1 MRKKVIAALLVIA
14 LLACCVAALAA
25 CNKKEGERK
34 TEIVYLGDS
43 IAEDILGASPLGLRH
58 EYAYANVIGRRND
71 LTYYNHSVSGH
82 LTKDLRAILENED
95 LDYDRARG
103 LLLHVSEADIIH
115 ISILGNDVLQ
125 DRMDGAFET
134 EPVTMHNIILEAAE
148 NEYTSIDRVL
158 NGDTVGGVTT
168 AGSVE
173 NIKAIVDALR
183 RLNPDALIIFQSV
196 YNPIMDVDTP
206 LIKQETR
213 DALEAA
219 GFEITLDSLHRL
231 GDLLIE
237 RLNSAL
243 DAVLAMDGYADAF
256 VIADGH
262 AAFNAV
268 YAADPSRAKDLIY
281 PDGIHPSN
289 EGHAV
294 LADLTQGILEERGL
308 ADKDSALQA
317 YKTMRKDLL
326 TDYFAGTSVDTAAA
340 SAAIDGAADCAA
352 VTEAFFDAT
361 RGVTPDYSEIN
372 GDFASRDTRAVDSA
386 ISFKIDW
393 ANTSIGVLPEGI
405 DSLLPMAISSTTSGV
420 TLRANGTISVELKL
434 GSMVSG
440 FLSNY
445 GGLAGLIGGLDLTF
459 LDTYLTPIMPGFDFD
474 DILASLELAEAALGV
489 KFVADVPEAELNT
502 FLEGLAALLKSAA
515 LSPDPV
521 LFIEHKGL
529 YGEEGDIGDADDR
542 LPLGKAIVHGSGKK
556 LLVISYSHA
565 ASLSRKALKPYDED
579 ITFIDLATI
588 YPLDRETLVKEYRR
602 VPHALIVQDT
612 PEEGSV
618 GESVLRI
625 LAEFSSSLSFRMVSA
640 LDAPIPV
647 SRQLEERVLISEE
660 RIEEAALSFG
670 L

>member
-1 MRKKVIAALLVIA
+1 MKRKVIAVLLVTVMLVCCIA
-14 LLACCVAALAA
+14 ILAA
-25 CNKKEGERK
+25 CNKNEGERK

-43 IAEDILGASPLGLRH
+43 IAEGILGASPLGLRH

-71 LTYYNHSVSGH
+71 YTYYNHSVSGH
-82 LTKDLRAILENED
+82 LTKDLRAILENTD

-103 LLLHVSEADIIH
+103 LLLHVGEADVIH

-148 NEYTSIDRVL
+148 GEYTSIDRVL
-158 NGDTVGGVTT
+158 NGYTADGVTT

-173 NIKAIVDALR
+173 NIKAIVDALK

-213 DALEAA
+213 DALTEA

-243 DAVLAMDGYADAF
+243 TTVLATEGYENSF

-268 YAADPSRAKDLIY
+268 YKADPSRAEGLIY

-308 ADKDSALQA
+308 ADKGSALQE
-317 YKTMRKDLL
+317 YKTMRKNVLVN
-326 TDYFAGTSVDTAAA
+326 YFAESGADVAAA

-352 VTEAFFDAT
+352 VTKAFFDAT

-372 GDFASRDTRAVDSA
+372 GDFASRDVRTVDSHN
-386 ISFKIDW
+386 SYKIDW
-393 ANTSIGVLPEGI
+393 YKTSMGVWPEGI
-405 DSLLPMAISSTTSGV
+405 DALLPMAIASTTSGV
-420 TLRANGTISVELKL
+420 TLRADGTISIELRL
-434 GSMVSG
+434 SSMVSG
-440 FLSNY
+440 FLGNY

-489 KFVADVPEAELNT
+489 KFVADVPEAELNA
-502 FLEGLAALLKSAA
+502 FLEGLAALLKSAIYPETGSA
-515 LSPDPV
+515 DVTELAIPDGLGLV
-521 LFIEHKGL
+521 IESTYTLKEVAYPDGTTYTAICL
-529 YGEEGDIGDADDR
+529 TPSDPDTQPYLVFSLYENEYGEQTLNAMVDF
-542 LPLGKAIVHGSGKK
+542 VK
-556 LLVISYSHA
+556 L
-565 ASLSRKALKPYDED
+565 SL
-579 ITFIDLATI
+579 
-588 YPLDRETLVKEYRR
+588 TL
-602 VPHALIVQDT
+602 I
-612 PEEGSV
+612 
-618 GESVLRI
+618 
-625 LAEFSSSLSFRMVSA
+625 
-640 LDAPIPV
+640 
-647 SRQLEERVLISEE
+647 ERV
-660 RIEEAALSFG
+660 
-670 L
+670 

>member
-1 MRKKVIAALLVIA
+1 MKKKVIAALLVIA

-25 CNKKEGERK
+25 CNKNEGERK

-82 LTKDLRAILENED
+82 LTKDLRTILENED

-148 NEYTSIDRVL
+148 DEYTSIDRVL

-206 LIKQETR
+206 LIKQGTR

-372 GDFASRDTRAVDSA
+372 GDFASRDTRAVDSD

-405 DSLLPMAISSTTSGV
+405 DSLLPVAISSTTSGV

-489 KFVADVPEAELNT
+489 KFVADVPEAELNA
-502 FLEGLAALLKSAA
+502 FLEGLAALLKSAVYPETGSA
-515 LSPDPV
+515 SVTDLAIPA
-521 LFIEHKGL
+521 GL
-529 YGEEGDIGDADDR
+529 G
-542 LPLGKAIVHGSGKK
+542 
-556 LLVISYSHA
+556 LVIESTYTLKEVTYPDGTTYTAVCLTPSDPDTQSYLTF
-565 ASLSRKALKPYDED
+565 SLYEDE
-579 ITFIDLATI
+579 
-588 YPLDRETLVKEYRR
+588 YGRQTLNAMVDFVK
-602 VPHALIVQDT
+602 LNLT
-612 PEEGSV
+612 
-618 GESVLRI
+618 LT
-625 LAEFSSSLSFRMVSA
+625 
-640 LDAPIPV
+640 
-647 SRQLEERVLISEE
+647 ERVEG
-660 RIEEAALSFG
+660 A
-670 L
+670 

>member
-1 MRKKVIAALLVIA
+1 MKKKVIAALLVIA

-25 CNKKEGERK
+25 CNKNEGERK

-43 IAEDILGASPLGLRH
+43 IAEGILGASPLGLRH

-71 LTYYNHSVSGH
+71 YTYYNHSVSGH

-148 NEYTSIDRVL
+148 DEYTSIDRVL

-206 LIKQETR
+206 LIKQGTR

-326 TDYFAGTSVDTAAA
+326 TDYFAGTSVDTSAA

-372 GDFASRDTRAVDSA
+372 GDFASRDTRAVDSD

-405 DSLLPMAISSTTSGV
+405 DSLLPMAISSATSGV

-459 LDTYLTPIMPGFDFD
+459 LDTYITPIMPGFDFD

-489 KFVADVPEAELNT
+489 KFVADVPEAELNA
-502 FLEGLAALLKSAA
+502 FLEGLAALLKSAVYPETGSA
-515 LSPDPV
+515 SVTDLAIPA
-521 LFIEHKGL
+521 GL
-529 YGEEGDIGDADDR
+529 G
-542 LPLGKAIVHGSGKK
+542 
-556 LLVISYSHA
+556 LVIESTYTLKEVTYPDGTTYTAVCLTPSDPDTQSYLTF
-565 ASLSRKALKPYDED
+565 SLYEDE
-579 ITFIDLATI
+579 
-588 YPLDRETLVKEYRR
+588 YGRQTLNAMVDFVK
-602 VPHALIVQDT
+602 LNLT
-612 PEEGSV
+612 
-618 GESVLRI
+618 LT
-625 LAEFSSSLSFRMVSA
+625 
-640 LDAPIPV
+640 
-647 SRQLEERVLISEE
+647 ER
-660 RIEEAALSFG
+660 A
-670 L
+670 

>member
-1 MRKKVIAALLVIA
+1 MKKKVIAALLVIA

-25 CNKKEGERK
+25 CNKNEGERK

-43 IAEDILGASPLGLRH
+43 IAEGILGASPLGLRH

-148 NEYTSIDRVL
+148 EEYTSIDRVL

-294 LADLTQGILEERGL
+294 LADLTQGLLEERGL

-326 TDYFAGTSVDTAAA
+326 TDYFAGTSVDTSAA

-372 GDFASRDTRAVDSA
+372 GDFASRDTRAVDSD

-502 FLEGLAALLKSAA
+502 FLEGLAALLKSAVYPETGSA
-515 LSPDPV
+515 SVTDLAIPA
-521 LFIEHKGL
+521 GL
-529 YGEEGDIGDADDR
+529 G
-542 LPLGKAIVHGSGKK
+542 
-556 LLVISYSHA
+556 LVIESTYTLKEVTYPDGTTYTAVCLTPSDPDTQSYLTF
-565 ASLSRKALKPYDED
+565 SLYEDEYGRQTLNAMVD
-579 ITFIDLATI
+579 FIKLDL
-588 YPLDRETLVKEYRR
+588 TL
-602 VPHALIVQDT
+602 T
-612 PEEGSV
+612 
-618 GESVLRI
+618 
-625 LAEFSSSLSFRMVSA
+625 
-640 LDAPIPV
+640 
-647 SRQLEERVLISEE
+647 ER
-660 RIEEAALSFG
+660 A
-670 L
+670 

>member
-1 MRKKVIAALLVIA
+1 MKKKVIAALLVIA

-25 CNKKEGERK
+25 CNKNEGERK

-43 IAEDILGASPLGLRH
+43 IAEGILGASPLGLRH

-71 LTYYNHSVSGH
+71 FTYYNHSVSGH

-148 NEYTSIDRVL
+148 DEYTSIDRVL

-206 LIKQETR
+206 LIKQGTR

-243 DAVLAMDGYADAF
+243 DAVLAMDGYEDAF

-308 ADKDSALQA
+308 ADKDSAPQA

-372 GDFASRDTRAVDSA
+372 GDFASRDTRAVDSD

-502 FLEGLAALLKSAA
+502 FLEGLAALLKSAVYPETGSA
-515 LSPDPV
+515 SVTDLAIPA
-521 LFIEHKGL
+521 GL
-529 YGEEGDIGDADDR
+529 G
-542 LPLGKAIVHGSGKK
+542 
-556 LLVISYSHA
+556 LVIESTYTLKEVTYPDGTTYTAVCLTPSDPDTQSYLTF
-565 ASLSRKALKPYDED
+565 SLYEDE
-579 ITFIDLATI
+579 
-588 YPLDRETLVKEYRR
+588 YGRQTLNAMVDFVK
-602 VPHALIVQDT
+602 LNLT
-612 PEEGSV
+612 
-618 GESVLRI
+618 LT
-625 LAEFSSSLSFRMVSA
+625 
-640 LDAPIPV
+640 
-647 SRQLEERVLISEE
+647 ER
-660 RIEEAALSFG
+660 A
-670 L
+670 

>member
-1 MRKKVIAALLVIA
+1 MKKKVIAALLVIA

-25 CNKKEGERK
+25 CNKNEGERK

-43 IAEDILGASPLGLRH
+43 IAEGILGASPLGLRH

-82 LTKDLRAILENED
+82 LTKDLRAILENTD
-95 LDYDRARG
+95 IDYDRARG

-148 NEYTSIDRVL
+148 DEYTSIDRVL

-206 LIKQETR
+206 LIKQGTR

-243 DAVLAMDGYADAF
+243 DTVLAMDGYADAF

-372 GDFASRDTRAVDSA
+372 GDFASRDTRAVDSD

-405 DSLLPMAISSTTSGV
+405 DSLLPMAISSATSGV

-489 KFVADVPEAELNT
+489 KFVADVPEAELNA
-502 FLEGLAALLKSAA
+502 FLEGLAALLKSAVYPETGSA
-515 LSPDPV
+515 DVTDLAIPT
-521 LFIEHKGL
+521 GL
-529 YGEEGDIGDADDR
+529 G
-542 LPLGKAIVHGSGKK
+542 
-556 LLVISYSHA
+556 LVIESTYTLKEVTYPDGTTYTAVCLTPSDPDTQSYLTF
-565 ASLSRKALKPYDED
+565 SLYEDE
-579 ITFIDLATI
+579 
-588 YPLDRETLVKEYRR
+588 YGRQTLNAMVDFVK
-602 VPHALIVQDT
+602 LNLT
-612 PEEGSV
+612 
-618 GESVLRI
+618 LT
-625 LAEFSSSLSFRMVSA
+625 
-640 LDAPIPV
+640 
-647 SRQLEERVLISEE
+647 ER
-660 RIEEAALSFG
+660 A
-670 L
+670 

>member
-1 MRKKVIAALLVIA
+1 MKKKVIAALLVIA

-25 CNKKEGERK
+25 CNKNEGERK

-43 IAEDILGASPLGLRH
+43 IAEGILGASPLGLRH

-134 EPVTMHNIILEAAE
+134 EPVTMHNIILEAAKD
-148 NEYTSIDRVL
+148 EYTSIDRVL

-206 LIKQETR
+206 LIKQGTR

-372 GDFASRDTRAVDSA
+372 GDFASRDTRAVDSD

-489 KFVADVPEAELNT
+489 KFVADVPEAELNA
-502 FLEGLAALLKSAA
+502 FLEGLAALLKSAVYPETGSA
-515 LSPDPV
+515 SVTDLAIPA
-521 LFIEHKGL
+521 GL
-529 YGEEGDIGDADDR
+529 G
-542 LPLGKAIVHGSGKK
+542 
-556 LLVISYSHA
+556 LVIESTYTLKEVTYPDGTTYTAVCLTPSDPDTQSYLTF
-565 ASLSRKALKPYDED
+565 SLYEDE
-579 ITFIDLATI
+579 
-588 YPLDRETLVKEYRR
+588 YGRQTLNAMVDFVK
-602 VPHALIVQDT
+602 LNLT
-612 PEEGSV
+612 
-618 GESVLRI
+618 LT
-625 LAEFSSSLSFRMVSA
+625 
-640 LDAPIPV
+640 
-647 SRQLEERVLISEE
+647 ER
-660 RIEEAALSFG
+660 A
-670 L
+670 

>member
-1 MRKKVIAALLVIA
+1 MKKKVIAALLVIA

-25 CNKKEGERK
+25 CNKNEGERK

-43 IAEDILGASPLGLRH
+43 IAEGILGASPLGLRH

-148 NEYTSIDRVL
+148 DEYTSIDRVL

-206 LIKQETR
+206 LIKQGTR

-361 RGVTPDYSEIN
+361 RGATPDYSEIN
-372 GDFASRDTRAVDSA
+372 GDFASRDTRAVDSD

-489 KFVADVPEAELNT
+489 KFVADVPEAELNA
-502 FLEGLAALLKSAA
+502 FLEGLAALLKSAVYPETGSA
-515 LSPDPV
+515 SVTDLAIPA
-521 LFIEHKGL
+521 GL
-529 YGEEGDIGDADDR
+529 G
-542 LPLGKAIVHGSGKK
+542 
-556 LLVISYSHA
+556 LVIESTYTLKEVTYPDGTTYTAVCLTPSDPDTQSYLTF
-565 ASLSRKALKPYDED
+565 SLYEDE
-579 ITFIDLATI
+579 
-588 YPLDRETLVKEYRR
+588 YGRQTLNAMVDFVK
-602 VPHALIVQDT
+602 LNLT
-612 PEEGSV
+612 
-618 GESVLRI
+618 LT
-625 LAEFSSSLSFRMVSA
+625 
-640 LDAPIPV
+640 
-647 SRQLEERVLISEE
+647 ER
-660 RIEEAALSFG
+660 A
-670 L
+670 

>member
-1 MRKKVIAALLVIA
+1 MKKKVIAALLVIA

-25 CNKKEGERK
+25 CNKNEGERK

-43 IAEDILGASPLGLRH
+43 IAEGILGASPLGLRH

-134 EPVTMHNIILEAAE
+134 EPVTMHNIILEAAKD
-148 NEYTSIDRVL
+148 EYTSIDRVL

-206 LIKQETR
+206 LIKQGTR

-372 GDFASRDTRAVDSA
+372 GDFASRDTRAVDSD

-502 FLEGLAALLKSAA
+502 FLEGLAALLKSAVYPETGSA
-515 LSPDPV
+515 SVTDLAIPA
-521 LFIEHKGL
+521 GL
-529 YGEEGDIGDADDR
+529 G
-542 LPLGKAIVHGSGKK
+542 
-556 LLVISYSHA
+556 LVIESTYTLKEVTYPDGTTYTAVCLTPSDPDTQSYLTF
-565 ASLSRKALKPYDED
+565 SLYEDE
-579 ITFIDLATI
+579 
-588 YPLDRETLVKEYRR
+588 YGRQTLNAMVDFVK
-602 VPHALIVQDT
+602 LNLT
-612 PEEGSV
+612 
-618 GESVLRI
+618 LT
-625 LAEFSSSLSFRMVSA
+625 
-640 LDAPIPV
+640 
-647 SRQLEERVLISEE
+647 ERVEG
-660 RIEEAALSFG
+660 A
-670 L
+670 

>member
-1 MRKKVIAALLVIA
+1 MKKKVIAALLVIA

-25 CNKKEGERK
+25 CNKNEGERK

-43 IAEDILGASPLGLRH
+43 IAEGILGASPLGLRH

-71 LTYYNHSVSGH
+71 YEYYNHSVSGH
-82 LTKDLRAILENED
+82 LTKDLRAILENTD
-95 LDYDRARG
+95 IDYDKARG

-148 NEYTSIDRVL
+148 EEYTSIDRVL

-372 GDFASRDTRAVDSA
+372 GDFASRDTRAVDSD

-502 FLEGLAALLKSAA
+502 FLEGLAALLKSAVYPETGSA
-515 LSPDPV
+515 SVTDLAIPA
-521 LFIEHKGL
+521 GL
-529 YGEEGDIGDADDR
+529 G
-542 LPLGKAIVHGSGKK
+542 
-556 LLVISYSHA
+556 LVIESTYTLKEVTYPDGTTYTAVCLTPSDPDTQSYLTF
-565 ASLSRKALKPYDED
+565 SLYEDE
-579 ITFIDLATI
+579 
-588 YPLDRETLVKEYRR
+588 YGRQTLNAMVDFVK
-602 VPHALIVQDT
+602 LNLT
-612 PEEGSV
+612 
-618 GESVLRI
+618 LT
-625 LAEFSSSLSFRMVSA
+625 
-640 LDAPIPV
+640 
-647 SRQLEERVLISEE
+647 ER
-660 RIEEAALSFG
+660 A
-670 L
+670 

>member
-1 MRKKVIAALLVIA
+1 MKRKVIAALLIIA

-148 NEYTSIDRVL
+148 EEYTSIDRVL

-326 TDYFAGTSVDTAAA
+326 TDYFAGTSVDTSAA

-372 GDFASRDTRAVDSA
+372 GDFASRDTRAVDSD

-502 FLEGLAALLKSAA
+502 FLEGLAALLKSAVYPETGSA
-515 LSPDPV
+515 SVTDLAIPA
-521 LFIEHKGL
+521 GL
-529 YGEEGDIGDADDR
+529 G
-542 LPLGKAIVHGSGKK
+542 
-556 LLVISYSHA
+556 LVIESTYTLKEVTYPDGTTYTAVCLTPSDPDTQSYLTF
-565 ASLSRKALKPYDED
+565 SLYEDE
-579 ITFIDLATI
+579 
-588 YPLDRETLVKEYRR
+588 YGRQTLNAMVDFVK
-602 VPHALIVQDT
+602 LNLT
-612 PEEGSV
+612 
-618 GESVLRI
+618 LT
-625 LAEFSSSLSFRMVSA
+625 
-640 LDAPIPV
+640 
-647 SRQLEERVLISEE
+647 ERVEG
-660 RIEEAALSFG
+660 A
-670 L
+670 

>member
-1 MRKKVIAALLVIA
+1 MKKKVIAALLVIA

-25 CNKKEGERK
+25 CNKNEGERK

-43 IAEDILGASPLGLRH
+43 IAEGILGASPLGLRH

-148 NEYTSIDRVL
+148 DEYTSIDRVL

-372 GDFASRDTRAVDSA
+372 GDFASRDTRAVDSD

-489 KFVADVPEAELNT
+489 KFVADVPEAELNA
-502 FLEGLAALLKSAA
+502 FLEGLAALLKSAVYPETGSA
-515 LSPDPV
+515 SVTDLAIPA
-521 LFIEHKGL
+521 GL
-529 YGEEGDIGDADDR
+529 G
-542 LPLGKAIVHGSGKK
+542 
-556 LLVISYSHA
+556 LVIESTYTLKEVTYPDGTTYTAVCLTPSDPDTQSYLTF
-565 ASLSRKALKPYDED
+565 SLYEDENG
-579 ITFIDLATI
+579 
-588 YPLDRETLVKEYRR
+588 RQTLNAMVDFVK
-602 VPHALIVQDT
+602 LNLT
-612 PEEGSV
+612 
-618 GESVLRI
+618 LT
-625 LAEFSSSLSFRMVSA
+625 
-640 LDAPIPV
+640 
-647 SRQLEERVLISEE
+647 ER
-660 RIEEAALSFG
+660 A
-670 L
+670 

>member
-1 MRKKVIAALLVIA
+1 MKKKVIAALLVIA

-25 CNKKEGERK
+25 CNKNEGERK

-43 IAEDILGASPLGLRH
+43 IAEGILGASPLGLRH

-134 EPVTMHNIILEAAE
+134 EPVTMHNIILEAAKD
-148 NEYTSIDRVL
+148 EYTSIDRVL

-206 LIKQETR
+206 LIKQRTR

-294 LADLTQGILEERGL
+294 LADLTQDILEERGL

-352 VTEAFFDAT
+352 VTEVFFDAT

-372 GDFASRDTRAVDSA
+372 GDFASRDTRAVDSD

-489 KFVADVPEAELNT
+489 KFVADVPEAELNA
-502 FLEGLAALLKSAA
+502 FLEGLAALLKSAVYPETGSA
-515 LSPDPV
+515 SVTDLAIPA
-521 LFIEHKGL
+521 GL
-529 YGEEGDIGDADDR
+529 G
-542 LPLGKAIVHGSGKK
+542 
-556 LLVISYSHA
+556 LVIESTYTLKEVTYPDGTTYTAVCLTPSDPDTQSYLTF
-565 ASLSRKALKPYDED
+565 SLYEDE
-579 ITFIDLATI
+579 
-588 YPLDRETLVKEYRR
+588 YGRQTLNAMVDFVK
-602 VPHALIVQDT
+602 LNLT
-612 PEEGSV
+612 
-618 GESVLRI
+618 LT
-625 LAEFSSSLSFRMVSA
+625 
-640 LDAPIPV
+640 
-647 SRQLEERVLISEE
+647 ERVEG
-660 RIEEAALSFG
+660 A
-670 L
+670 

>member
-1 MRKKVIAALLVIA
+1 MKKKVIAALLVIA

-25 CNKKEGERK
+25 CNKNEGERK

-43 IAEDILGASPLGLRH
+43 IAEGILGASPLGLRH

-148 NEYTSIDRVL
+148 DEYTSIDRVL

-206 LIKQETR
+206 LIKQVTR

-372 GDFASRDTRAVDSA
+372 GDFASRDTRAVDSD

-405 DSLLPMAISSTTSGV
+405 GSLLPMAISSTTSGV

-489 KFVADVPEAELNT
+489 KFVADVPEAELNA
-502 FLEGLAALLKSAA
+502 FLEGLAALLKSAVYPETGSA
-515 LSPDPV
+515 SVTDLAIPA
-521 LFIEHKGL
+521 GL
-529 YGEEGDIGDADDR
+529 G
-542 LPLGKAIVHGSGKK
+542 
-556 LLVISYSHA
+556 LVIESTYTLKEVTYPDGTTYTAVCLTPSDPDTQSYLTF
-565 ASLSRKALKPYDED
+565 SLYEDE
-579 ITFIDLATI
+579 
-588 YPLDRETLVKEYRR
+588 YGRQTLNAMVDFVK
-602 VPHALIVQDT
+602 LNLT
-612 PEEGSV
+612 
-618 GESVLRI
+618 LT
-625 LAEFSSSLSFRMVSA
+625 
-640 LDAPIPV
+640 
-647 SRQLEERVLISEE
+647 ER
-660 RIEEAALSFG
+660 A
-670 L
+670 

>member
-1 MRKKVIAALLVIA
+1 MKKKVIAALLVIA
-14 LLACCVAALAA
+14 LLVCCVAALAA
-25 CNKKEGERK
+25 CNKNEGERK

-43 IAEDILGASPLGLRH
+43 IAEGILGASPLGLRH

-148 NEYTSIDRVL
+148 DEYTSIDRVL

-206 LIKQETR
+206 LIKQGTR

-231 GDLLIE
+231 GDLLID

-372 GDFASRDTRAVDSA
+372 GDFASRDTRAVDSD

-489 KFVADVPEAELNT
+489 KFVADVPEAELNA
-502 FLEGLAALLKSAA
+502 FLKGLAALLKSAVYPETGSA
-515 LSPDPV
+515 SVTDLAIPA
-521 LFIEHKGL
+521 GL
-529 YGEEGDIGDADDR
+529 G
-542 LPLGKAIVHGSGKK
+542 
-556 LLVISYSHA
+556 LVIESTYTLKEVTYPDGTTYTAVCLTPSDPDTQSYLTF
-565 ASLSRKALKPYDED
+565 SLYEDE
-579 ITFIDLATI
+579 
-588 YPLDRETLVKEYRR
+588 YGRQTLNAMVDFVK
-602 VPHALIVQDT
+602 LNLT
-612 PEEGSV
+612 
-618 GESVLRI
+618 LT
-625 LAEFSSSLSFRMVSA
+625 
-640 LDAPIPV
+640 
-647 SRQLEERVLISEE
+647 ER
-660 RIEEAALSFG
+660 A
-670 L
+670 

>member
-1 MRKKVIAALLVIA
+1 MKKKVIAALLVIA

-25 CNKKEGERK
+25 CNKNEGERK

-43 IAEDILGASPLGLRH
+43 IAEGILGASPLGLRH

-134 EPVTMHNIILEAAE
+134 EPVTMHNIILETAE
-148 NEYTSIDRVL
+148 DEYTSIDRVL
-158 NGDTVGGVTT
+158 NGDTVGGVTA

-206 LIKQETR
+206 LIKQGTR

-361 RGVTPDYSEIN
+361 RGVIPDYSEIN
-372 GDFASRDTRAVDSA
+372 GDFASRDTRAVDSD

-405 DSLLPMAISSTTSGV
+405 DSLLPMAISSATSGV

-489 KFVADVPEAELNT
+489 KFVADVPEAELNA
-502 FLEGLAALLKSAA
+502 FLEGLAALLKSAVYPETGSA
-515 LSPDPV
+515 SVTDLAIPA
-521 LFIEHKGL
+521 GL
-529 YGEEGDIGDADDR
+529 G
-542 LPLGKAIVHGSGKK
+542 
-556 LLVISYSHA
+556 LVIESTYTLKEVTYPDGTTYTAVCLTPSDPDTQSYLTF
-565 ASLSRKALKPYDED
+565 SLYEDE
-579 ITFIDLATI
+579 
-588 YPLDRETLVKEYRR
+588 YGRQTLNAMVDFVK
-602 VPHALIVQDT
+602 LNLT
-612 PEEGSV
+612 
-618 GESVLRI
+618 LT
-625 LAEFSSSLSFRMVSA
+625 
-640 LDAPIPV
+640 
-647 SRQLEERVLISEE
+647 ERVEG
-660 RIEEAALSFG
+660 A
-670 L
+670 

>member
-1 MRKKVIAALLVIA
+1 MKKKVIAALLVIA

-25 CNKKEGERK
+25 CNKNEGERK

-43 IAEDILGASPLGLRH
+43 IAEGILGASPLGLRH

-148 NEYTSIDRVL
+148 DEYTSIDRVL

-196 YNPIMDVDTP
+196 YNPIMGVDTP

-326 TDYFAGTSVDTAAA
+326 TDYFAGTSVDTEAA

-361 RGVTPDYSEIN
+361 RGVAPDYSEIN
-372 GDFASRDTRAVDSA
+372 GDFASRDTRAVDSD

-420 TLRANGTISVELKL
+420 TLRADGTISIELRL

-489 KFVADVPEAELNT
+489 KFVADVPDAELNS
-502 FLEGLAALLKSAA
+502 FLESLAALLKSAVYPETGSA
-515 LSPDPV
+515 DVTDLAIPA
-521 LFIEHKGL
+521 GL
-529 YGEEGDIGDADDR
+529 G
-542 LPLGKAIVHGSGKK
+542 
-556 LLVISYSHA
+556 LVIESTYTLKEVTYPDGTTYTAVCLTPSDPDTQSYLTF
-565 ASLSRKALKPYDED
+565 SLYEDE
-579 ITFIDLATI
+579 
-588 YPLDRETLVKEYRR
+588 YGRQTLNAMVDFVK
-602 VPHALIVQDT
+602 LNLT
-612 PEEGSV
+612 
-618 GESVLRI
+618 LT
-625 LAEFSSSLSFRMVSA
+625 
-640 LDAPIPV
+640 
-647 SRQLEERVLISEE
+647 ERVEG
-660 RIEEAALSFG
+660 A
-670 L
+670 

>member
-1 MRKKVIAALLVIA
+1 MKKKVIAALLVIA

-25 CNKKEGERK
+25 CNKNEGERK

-43 IAEDILGASPLGLRH
+43 IAEGILGASPLGLRH

-148 NEYTSIDRVL
+148 DEYTSIDRVL

-206 LIKQETR
+206 LIKQWTR

-243 DAVLAMDGYADAF
+243 DAVLAMDGYVDAF

-372 GDFASRDTRAVDSA
+372 GDFASRDTRAVDSD

-489 KFVADVPEAELNT
+489 KFVADVPEAELNA
-502 FLEGLAALLKSAA
+502 FLEGLAALLKSAVYPETGSA
-515 LSPDPV
+515 SVTDLAIPA
-521 LFIEHKGL
+521 GL
-529 YGEEGDIGDADDR
+529 G
-542 LPLGKAIVHGSGKK
+542 
-556 LLVISYSHA
+556 LVIESTYTLKEVTYPDGTTYTAVCLTPSDPDTQSYLTF
-565 ASLSRKALKPYDED
+565 SLYEDE
-579 ITFIDLATI
+579 
-588 YPLDRETLVKEYRR
+588 YGRQTLNAMVDFVK
-602 VPHALIVQDT
+602 LNLT
-612 PEEGSV
+612 
-618 GESVLRI
+618 LT
-625 LAEFSSSLSFRMVSA
+625 
-640 LDAPIPV
+640 
-647 SRQLEERVLISEE
+647 ERVEG
-660 RIEEAALSFG
+660 A
-670 L
+670 

>member
-1 MRKKVIAALLVIA
+1 MKKKVIAALLVIA

-25 CNKKEGERK
+25 CNKNEGERK

-43 IAEDILGASPLGLRH
+43 IAEGILGASPLGLRH

-82 LTKDLRAILENED
+82 LTKDLRAILENTD
-95 LDYDRARG
+95 IDYDRARG

-148 NEYTSIDRVL
+148 DEYTSIDRVL

-206 LIKQETR
+206 LIKQGTR

-372 GDFASRDTRAVDSA
+372 GDFASRDTRAVDSD

-489 KFVADVPEAELNT
+489 KFVADVPEAELNA
-502 FLEGLAALLKSAA
+502 FLEGLAALLKSAVYPETGSA
-515 LSPDPV
+515 SVTDLAIPA
-521 LFIEHKGL
+521 GL
-529 YGEEGDIGDADDR
+529 G
-542 LPLGKAIVHGSGKK
+542 
-556 LLVISYSHA
+556 LVIESTYTLKEVTYPDGTTYTAVCLTPSDPDTQSYLTF
-565 ASLSRKALKPYDED
+565 SLYEDE
-579 ITFIDLATI
+579 
-588 YPLDRETLVKEYRR
+588 YGRQTLNAMVDFVK
-602 VPHALIVQDT
+602 LNLT
-612 PEEGSV
+612 
-618 GESVLRI
+618 LT
-625 LAEFSSSLSFRMVSA
+625 
-640 LDAPIPV
+640 
-647 SRQLEERVLISEE
+647 ER
-660 RIEEAALSFG
+660 A
-670 L
+670 

>member
-1 MRKKVIAALLVIA
+1 MKKKVIAALLVIA

-25 CNKKEGERK
+25 CNKNEGERK

-43 IAEDILGASPLGLRH
+43 IAEGILGASPLGLRH

-134 EPVTMHNIILEAAE
+134 EPVTMHNIILEAAKD
-148 NEYTSIDRVL
+148 EYTSIDRVL

-206 LIKQETR
+206 LIKQRTR

-294 LADLTQGILEERGL
+294 LADLTQDILEERGL

-326 TDYFAGTSVDTAAA
+326 TDYFAGTSVDTSAA

-372 GDFASRDTRAVDSA
+372 GDFASRDTRAVDSD

-502 FLEGLAALLKSAA
+502 FLEGLAALLKSAVYPETGSA
-515 LSPDPV
+515 SVTDLAIPA
-521 LFIEHKGL
+521 GL
-529 YGEEGDIGDADDR
+529 G
-542 LPLGKAIVHGSGKK
+542 
-556 LLVISYSHA
+556 LVIESTYTLKEVTYPDGTTYTAVCLTPSDPDTQSYLTF
-565 ASLSRKALKPYDED
+565 SLYEDE
-579 ITFIDLATI
+579 
-588 YPLDRETLVKEYRR
+588 YGRQTLNAMVDFVK
-602 VPHALIVQDT
+602 LNLT
-612 PEEGSV
+612 
-618 GESVLRI
+618 LT
-625 LAEFSSSLSFRMVSA
+625 
-640 LDAPIPV
+640 
-647 SRQLEERVLISEE
+647 ERVEG
-660 RIEEAALSFG
+660 A
-670 L
+670 

>member
-1 MRKKVIAALLVIA
+1 MKKKVIAALLVIA

-25 CNKKEGERK
+25 CNKNEGERK

-43 IAEDILGASPLGLRH
+43 IAEGILGASPLGLRH

-134 EPVTMHNIILEAAE
+134 EPITMHNIILEAAKD
-148 NEYTSIDRVL
+148 EYTSIDRVL

-206 LIKQETR
+206 LIKQGTR

-372 GDFASRDTRAVDSA
+372 GDFASRDTRAVDSD

-502 FLEGLAALLKSAA
+502 FLEGLAALLKSAVYPETGSA
-515 LSPDPV
+515 SVTDLAIPA
-521 LFIEHKGL
+521 GL
-529 YGEEGDIGDADDR
+529 G
-542 LPLGKAIVHGSGKK
+542 
-556 LLVISYSHA
+556 LVIESTYTLKEVTYPDGTTYTAVCLTPSDPDTQSYLTF
-565 ASLSRKALKPYDED
+565 SLYEDE
-579 ITFIDLATI
+579 
-588 YPLDRETLVKEYRR
+588 YGRQTLNAMVDFVK
-602 VPHALIVQDT
+602 LNLT
-612 PEEGSV
+612 
-618 GESVLRI
+618 LT
-625 LAEFSSSLSFRMVSA
+625 
-640 LDAPIPV
+640 
-647 SRQLEERVLISEE
+647 ER
-660 RIEEAALSFG
+660 A
-670 L
+670 

>member
-1 MRKKVIAALLVIA
+1 MKKKVIAALLVIA

-25 CNKKEGERK
+25 CNKNEGERK

-43 IAEDILGASPLGLRH
+43 IAEGILGASPLGLRH

-148 NEYTSIDRVL
+148 DEYTSIDRVL

-206 LIKQETR
+206 LIKQGTR

-326 TDYFAGTSVDTAAA
+326 TDYFAGTSVDTSAA

-372 GDFASRDTRAVDSA
+372 GDFASRDTRAVDSD

-502 FLEGLAALLKSAA
+502 FLEGLAALLKSAVYPETGSA
-515 LSPDPV
+515 SVTDLAIPA
-521 LFIEHKGL
+521 GL
-529 YGEEGDIGDADDR
+529 G
-542 LPLGKAIVHGSGKK
+542 
-556 LLVISYSHA
+556 LVIESTYTLKEVTYPDGTTYTAVCLTPSDPDTQSYLTF
-565 ASLSRKALKPYDED
+565 SLYEDE
-579 ITFIDLATI
+579 
-588 YPLDRETLVKEYRR
+588 YGRQTLNAMVDFVK
-602 VPHALIVQDT
+602 LNLT
-612 PEEGSV
+612 
-618 GESVLRI
+618 LT
-625 LAEFSSSLSFRMVSA
+625 
-640 LDAPIPV
+640 
-647 SRQLEERVLISEE
+647 ER
-660 RIEEAALSFG
+660 A
-670 L
+670 

>member
-1 MRKKVIAALLVIA
+1 MKKKVIAALLVIA

-25 CNKKEGERK
+25 CNKNEGERK

-43 IAEDILGASPLGLRH
+43 IAEGILGASPLGLRH

-148 NEYTSIDRVL
+148 DEYTSIDRVL

-206 LIKQETR
+206 LIKQATR

-219 GFEITLDSLHRL
+219 GFGITLDSLHRL

-294 LADLTQGILEERGL
+294 LADLTQGILEERGH
-308 ADKDSALQA
+308 ADKNSALQA

-352 VTEAFFDAT
+352 VTEVFFDAT

-372 GDFASRDTRAVDSA
+372 GDFASRDTRAVDSD

-405 DSLLPMAISSTTSGV
+405 DSLLPMAISSATSGV

-489 KFVADVPEAELNT
+489 KFVADVPEAELNA
-502 FLEGLAALLKSAA
+502 FLEGLAALLKSAVYPETGSA
-515 LSPDPV
+515 SVTDLAIPA
-521 LFIEHKGL
+521 GL
-529 YGEEGDIGDADDR
+529 G
-542 LPLGKAIVHGSGKK
+542 
-556 LLVISYSHA
+556 LVIESTYTLKEVTYPDGTTYTAVCLTPSDPDTQSYLTF
-565 ASLSRKALKPYDED
+565 SLYEDE
-579 ITFIDLATI
+579 
-588 YPLDRETLVKEYRR
+588 YGRQTLNAMVDFVK
-602 VPHALIVQDT
+602 LNLT
-612 PEEGSV
+612 
-618 GESVLRI
+618 LT
-625 LAEFSSSLSFRMVSA
+625 
-640 LDAPIPV
+640 
-647 SRQLEERVLISEE
+647 ER
-660 RIEEAALSFG
+660 A
-670 L
+670 

>member
-1 MRKKVIAALLVIA
+1 MKKKVIAALLVIA

-25 CNKKEGERK
+25 CNKNEGERK

-43 IAEDILGASPLGLRH
+43 IAEGILGASPLGLRH

-148 NEYTSIDRVL
+148 DEYTSIDRVL

-219 GFEITLDSLHRL
+219 GFKITLDSLHRL

-308 ADKDSALQA
+308 ADKNSALQA

-372 GDFASRDTRAVDSA
+372 GDFASRDTRAVDSD

-489 KFVADVPEAELNT
+489 KFVADVPEAELNA
-502 FLEGLAALLKSAA
+502 FLEDLAALLKSAVYPETGSA
-515 LSPDPV
+515 SVTDLAIPA
-521 LFIEHKGL
+521 GL
-529 YGEEGDIGDADDR
+529 G
-542 LPLGKAIVHGSGKK
+542 
-556 LLVISYSHA
+556 LVIESTYTLKEVTYPDGTTYTAVCLTPSDPDTQSYLTF
-565 ASLSRKALKPYDED
+565 SLYEDE
-579 ITFIDLATI
+579 
-588 YPLDRETLVKEYRR
+588 YGRQTLNAMVDFVK
-602 VPHALIVQDT
+602 LNLT
-612 PEEGSV
+612 
-618 GESVLRI
+618 LT
-625 LAEFSSSLSFRMVSA
+625 
-640 LDAPIPV
+640 
-647 SRQLEERVLISEE
+647 ER
-660 RIEEAALSFG
+660 A
-670 L
+670 

>member
-1 MRKKVIAALLVIA
+1 MKKKVIAALLVIA
-14 LLACCVAALAA
+14 LLVCCVAALAA
-25 CNKKEGERK
+25 CNKNEGERK

-43 IAEDILGASPLGLRH
+43 IAEGILGASPLGLRH

-71 LTYYNHSVSGH
+71 YTYYNHSVSGH

-103 LLLHVSEADIIH
+103 LLLHVSEADVIH

-148 NEYTSIDRVL
+148 DEYTSIDRVL

-206 LIKQETR
+206 LIKQGTR

-243 DAVLAMDGYADAF
+243 DTVLAMDGYEDAF

-326 TDYFAGTSVDTAAA
+326 TDYFAGTSVDTSAA

-372 GDFASRDTRAVDSA
+372 GDFASRDTRAVDSD

-489 KFVADVPEAELNT
+489 KFVADVPEAELNA
-502 FLEGLAALLKSAA
+502 FLEGLAALLKSAVYPETGSA
-515 LSPDPV
+515 SVTDLAIPA
-521 LFIEHKGL
+521 GL
-529 YGEEGDIGDADDR
+529 G
-542 LPLGKAIVHGSGKK
+542 
-556 LLVISYSHA
+556 LVIESTYTLKEVTYPDGTTYTAVCLTPSDPDTQSYLTF
-565 ASLSRKALKPYDED
+565 SLYEDE
-579 ITFIDLATI
+579 
-588 YPLDRETLVKEYRR
+588 YGRQTLNAMVDFVK
-602 VPHALIVQDT
+602 LNLT
-612 PEEGSV
+612 
-618 GESVLRI
+618 LT
-625 LAEFSSSLSFRMVSA
+625 
-640 LDAPIPV
+640 
-647 SRQLEERVLISEE
+647 ER
-660 RIEEAALSFG
+660 A
-670 L
+670 

>member
-1 MRKKVIAALLVIA
+1 MKKKVIAALLVIA

-25 CNKKEGERK
+25 CNKNEGERK

-43 IAEDILGASPLGLRH
+43 IAEGILGASPLGLRH

-148 NEYTSIDRVL
+148 DEYTSIDRVL

-206 LIKQETR
+206 LIKQATR

-372 GDFASRDTRAVDSA
+372 GDFASRDTRAVDSD

-502 FLEGLAALLKSAA
+502 FLEGLAALLKSAVYPETGSA
-515 LSPDPV
+515 SVTDLAIPA
-521 LFIEHKGL
+521 GL
-529 YGEEGDIGDADDR
+529 G
-542 LPLGKAIVHGSGKK
+542 
-556 LLVISYSHA
+556 LVIESTYTLKEVTYPDGTTYTAVCLTPSDPDTQSYLTF
-565 ASLSRKALKPYDED
+565 SLYEDE
-579 ITFIDLATI
+579 
-588 YPLDRETLVKEYRR
+588 YGRQTLNAMVDFVK
-602 VPHALIVQDT
+602 LNLT
-612 PEEGSV
+612 
-618 GESVLRI
+618 LT
-625 LAEFSSSLSFRMVSA
+625 
-640 LDAPIPV
+640 
-647 SRQLEERVLISEE
+647 ER
-660 RIEEAALSFG
+660 A
-670 L
+670 

>member
-1 MRKKVIAALLVIA
+1 MKKKVIAALLVIA
-14 LLACCVAALAA
+14 LLVCCVAALAA
-25 CNKKEGERK
+25 CNKNEGERK

-43 IAEDILGASPLGLRH
+43 IAEGILGASPLGLRH

-71 LTYYNHSVSGH
+71 YTYYNHSVSGH

-103 LLLHVSEADIIH
+103 LLLHVSEADVIH

-148 NEYTSIDRVL
+148 DEYTSIDRVL

-206 LIKQETR
+206 LIKQWTR

-243 DAVLAMDGYADAF
+243 DAVLAMDGYVDAF

-326 TDYFAGTSVDTAAA
+326 TDYFAGTSVDTSAA

-372 GDFASRDTRAVDSA
+372 GDFASRDTRAVDSD

-489 KFVADVPEAELNT
+489 KFVADVPEAELNA
-502 FLEGLAALLKSAA
+502 FLEGLAALLKSAVYPETGSA
-515 LSPDPV
+515 SVTDLAIPA
-521 LFIEHKGL
+521 GL
-529 YGEEGDIGDADDR
+529 G
-542 LPLGKAIVHGSGKK
+542 
-556 LLVISYSHA
+556 LVIESTYTLKEVTYPDGTTYTAVCLTPSDPDTQSYLTF
-565 ASLSRKALKPYDED
+565 SLYEDE
-579 ITFIDLATI
+579 
-588 YPLDRETLVKEYRR
+588 YGRQTLNAMVDFVK
-602 VPHALIVQDT
+602 LNLT
-612 PEEGSV
+612 
-618 GESVLRI
+618 LT
-625 LAEFSSSLSFRMVSA
+625 
-640 LDAPIPV
+640 
-647 SRQLEERVLISEE
+647 ERVEG
-660 RIEEAALSFG
+660 A
-670 L
+670 

>member
-1 MRKKVIAALLVIA
+1 MKKKVIAALLVIA

-25 CNKKEGERK
+25 CNKNEGERK

-43 IAEDILGASPLGLRH
+43 IAEGILGASPLGLRH

-148 NEYTSIDRVL
+148 DEYTSIDRVL

-206 LIKQETR
+206 LIKQGTR

-243 DAVLAMDGYADAF
+243 DAVLAMDGYVDAF

-326 TDYFAGTSVDTAAA
+326 TDYFAGTSVDTSAA

-372 GDFASRDTRAVDSA
+372 GDFASRDTRAVDSD

-420 TLRANGTISVELKL
+420 TLRANGTISVELRL

-502 FLEGLAALLKSAA
+502 FLKGLAALLKSAVYPETGSA
-515 LSPDPV
+515 SVTDLAIPA
-521 LFIEHKGL
+521 GL
-529 YGEEGDIGDADDR
+529 G
-542 LPLGKAIVHGSGKK
+542 
-556 LLVISYSHA
+556 LVIESTYTLKEVTYPDGTTYTAVCLTPSDPDTQSYLTF
-565 ASLSRKALKPYDED
+565 SLYEDE
-579 ITFIDLATI
+579 
-588 YPLDRETLVKEYRR
+588 YGRQTLNAMVDFVK
-602 VPHALIVQDT
+602 LNLT
-612 PEEGSV
+612 
-618 GESVLRI
+618 LT
-625 LAEFSSSLSFRMVSA
+625 
-640 LDAPIPV
+640 
-647 SRQLEERVLISEE
+647 ERVEG
-660 RIEEAALSFG
+660 A
-670 L
+670 

>member
-1 MRKKVIAALLVIA
+1 MKKKVIAALLVIA

-25 CNKKEGERK
+25 CNKKEGESK

-58 EYAYANVIGRRND
+58 EYAYANVLGRRND
-71 LTYYNHSVSGH
+71 FEYYNHSVSGH

-148 NEYTSIDRVL
+148 DEYTSIDRVL

-206 LIKQETR
+206 LIKQGTR

-326 TDYFAGTSVDTAAA
+326 TDYFAGTSVDTSAA

-361 RGVTPDYSEIN
+361 RGVTPDYSVIN
-372 GDFASRDTRAVDSA
+372 GDFASRDTRAVDSD

-502 FLEGLAALLKSAA
+502 FLKGLAALLKSAVYPETGSA
-515 LSPDPV
+515 SVTDLAIPA
-521 LFIEHKGL
+521 GL
-529 YGEEGDIGDADDR
+529 G
-542 LPLGKAIVHGSGKK
+542 
-556 LLVISYSHA
+556 LVIESTYTLKEVTYPDGTTYTAVCLTPSDPDTQSYLTF
-565 ASLSRKALKPYDED
+565 SLYEDE
-579 ITFIDLATI
+579 
-588 YPLDRETLVKEYRR
+588 YGRQTLNAMVDFVK
-602 VPHALIVQDT
+602 LNLT
-612 PEEGSV
+612 
-618 GESVLRI
+618 LT
-625 LAEFSSSLSFRMVSA
+625 
-640 LDAPIPV
+640 
-647 SRQLEERVLISEE
+647 ERVEG
-660 RIEEAALSFG
+660 A
-670 L
+670 

>member
-1 MRKKVIAALLVIA
+1 MKKKVIAALLVIA

-25 CNKKEGERK
+25 CNKNEGERK

-43 IAEDILGASPLGLRH
+43 IAEGILGASPLGLRH

-82 LTKDLRAILENED
+82 LTKDLRAILENTD
-95 LDYDRARG
+95 IDYDKARG

-148 NEYTSIDRVL
+148 DEYTSIDRVL

-206 LIKQETR
+206 LIKQGTR

-372 GDFASRDTRAVDSA
+372 GDFASRDTRAVDSD

-489 KFVADVPEAELNT
+489 KFVADVPEAELNA
-502 FLEGLAALLKSAA
+502 FLEGLAALLKSAVYPETGSA
-515 LSPDPV
+515 SVTDLAIPA
-521 LFIEHKGL
+521 GL
-529 YGEEGDIGDADDR
+529 G
-542 LPLGKAIVHGSGKK
+542 
-556 LLVISYSHA
+556 LVIESTYTLKEVTYPDGTTYTAVCLTPSDPDTQSYLTF
-565 ASLSRKALKPYDED
+565 SLYEDE
-579 ITFIDLATI
+579 
-588 YPLDRETLVKEYRR
+588 YGRQTLNAMVDFVK
-602 VPHALIVQDT
+602 LNLT
-612 PEEGSV
+612 
-618 GESVLRI
+618 LT
-625 LAEFSSSLSFRMVSA
+625 
-640 LDAPIPV
+640 
-647 SRQLEERVLISEE
+647 ERT
-660 RIEEAALSFG
+660 
-670 L
+670 

>member
-1 MRKKVIAALLVIA
+1 MKKKVIAALLVIA

-25 CNKKEGERK
+25 CNKNEGERK

-43 IAEDILGASPLGLRH
+43 IAEGILGASPLGLRH

-148 NEYTSIDRVL
+148 EEYTSIDRVL

-206 LIKQETR
+206 LIKQATR

-340 SAAIDGAADCAA
+340 SAAIDGAADCAT

-372 GDFASRDTRAVDSA
+372 GDFASRDTRAVDSD

-445 GGLAGLIGGLDLTF
+445 GGLAGLIGGLNLTF

-502 FLEGLAALLKSAA
+502 FLEGLAALLKSAVYPETGSA
-515 LSPDPV
+515 SVTDLAIPA
-521 LFIEHKGL
+521 GL
-529 YGEEGDIGDADDR
+529 G
-542 LPLGKAIVHGSGKK
+542 
-556 LLVISYSHA
+556 LVIESTYTLKEVTYPDGTTYTAVCLTPSDPDTQSYLTF
-565 ASLSRKALKPYDED
+565 SLYEDE
-579 ITFIDLATI
+579 
-588 YPLDRETLVKEYRR
+588 YGRQTLNAMVDFVK
-602 VPHALIVQDT
+602 LNLT
-612 PEEGSV
+612 
-618 GESVLRI
+618 LT
-625 LAEFSSSLSFRMVSA
+625 
-640 LDAPIPV
+640 
-647 SRQLEERVLISEE
+647 ERVEG
-660 RIEEAALSFG
+660 A
-670 L
+670 

>member
-1 MRKKVIAALLVIA
+1 MKKKVIAALLVIA

-25 CNKKEGERK
+25 CNKNEGERK

-43 IAEDILGASPLGLRH
+43 IAEGILGASPLGLRH

-71 LTYYNHSVSGH
+71 YTYYNHSVSGH

-134 EPVTMHNIILEAAE
+134 EPITMHNIILEAAE
-148 NEYTSIDRVL
+148 DEYTSIDRVL

-206 LIKQETR
+206 LIKQGTR

-262 AAFNAV
+262 AAFNSV

-372 GDFASRDTRAVDSA
+372 GDFASRDTRAVDSD

-489 KFVADVPEAELNT
+489 KFVADVPEAELNA
-502 FLEGLAALLKSAA
+502 FLEGLAALLKSAVYPETGSA
-515 LSPDPV
+515 SVTDLAIPA
-521 LFIEHKGL
+521 GL
-529 YGEEGDIGDADDR
+529 G
-542 LPLGKAIVHGSGKK
+542 
-556 LLVISYSHA
+556 LVIESTYTLKEVTYPDGTTYTAVCLTPSDPDTQSYLTF
-565 ASLSRKALKPYDED
+565 SLYEDE
-579 ITFIDLATI
+579 
-588 YPLDRETLVKEYRR
+588 YGRQTLNAMVDFVK
-602 VPHALIVQDT
+602 LNLT
-612 PEEGSV
+612 
-618 GESVLRI
+618 LT
-625 LAEFSSSLSFRMVSA
+625 
-640 LDAPIPV
+640 
-647 SRQLEERVLISEE
+647 ERVEG
-660 RIEEAALSFG
+660 A
-670 L
+670 

>member
-1 MRKKVIAALLVIA
+1 MKRKVIAVLLVTVMLVCCIA
-14 LLACCVAALAA
+14 ILAA
-25 CNKKEGERK
+25 CNKNEGERK

-43 IAEDILGASPLGLRH
+43 IAEGILGASPLGLRH

-148 NEYTSIDRVL
+148 DEYTSIDRVL

-206 LIKQETR
+206 LIKQGTR

-326 TDYFAGTSVDTAAA
+326 TDYFAGTSVDTSAA

-361 RGVTPDYSEIN
+361 RGVTPDYSVIN
-372 GDFASRDTRAVDSA
+372 GDFASRDTRAVDSD
-386 ISFKIDW
+386 ISFMIDW

-502 FLEGLAALLKSAA
+502 FLKGLAALLKSAVYPETGSA
-515 LSPDPV
+515 SVTDLAIPA
-521 LFIEHKGL
+521 GL
-529 YGEEGDIGDADDR
+529 G
-542 LPLGKAIVHGSGKK
+542 
-556 LLVISYSHA
+556 LVIESTYTLKEVTYPDGTTYTTVCLTPSDPDTQSYLTF
-565 ASLSRKALKPYDED
+565 SLYEDE
-579 ITFIDLATI
+579 
-588 YPLDRETLVKEYRR
+588 YGRQTLNAMVDFVK
-602 VPHALIVQDT
+602 LNLT
-612 PEEGSV
+612 
-618 GESVLRI
+618 LT
-625 LAEFSSSLSFRMVSA
+625 
-640 LDAPIPV
+640 
-647 SRQLEERVLISEE
+647 ER
-660 RIEEAALSFG
+660 A
-670 L
+670 

>member
-1 MRKKVIAALLVIA
+1 MKKKVIAALLVIA

-25 CNKKEGERK
+25 CNKNEGERK

-43 IAEDILGASPLGLRH
+43 IAEGILGASPLGLRH

-148 NEYTSIDRVL
+148 DEYTSIDRVL

-206 LIKQETR
+206 LIKQGTR

-326 TDYFAGTSVDTAAA
+326 TDYFAGTSVDTSAA

-361 RGVTPDYSEIN
+361 RGVTPDYSVIN
-372 GDFASRDTRAVDSA
+372 GDFASRDTRAVDSD

-502 FLEGLAALLKSAA
+502 FLKGLAALLKSAVYPETGSA
-515 LSPDPV
+515 SVTDLAIPA
-521 LFIEHKGL
+521 GL
-529 YGEEGDIGDADDR
+529 G
-542 LPLGKAIVHGSGKK
+542 
-556 LLVISYSHA
+556 LVIESTYTLKEVTYPDGTTYTAVCLTPSDPDTQSYLTF
-565 ASLSRKALKPYDED
+565 SLYEDE
-579 ITFIDLATI
+579 
-588 YPLDRETLVKEYRR
+588 YGRQTLNAMVDFVK
-602 VPHALIVQDT
+602 LNLT
-612 PEEGSV
+612 
-618 GESVLRI
+618 LT
-625 LAEFSSSLSFRMVSA
+625 
-640 LDAPIPV
+640 
-647 SRQLEERVLISEE
+647 ERVEG
-660 RIEEAALSFG
+660 A
-670 L
+670 

>member
-1 MRKKVIAALLVIA
+1 MKRKVIAVLLVTVMLVCCIA
-14 LLACCVAALAA
+14 ILAA
-25 CNKKEGERK
+25 CNKNEGERK

-43 IAEDILGASPLGLRH
+43 IAEGILGASPLGLRH

-148 NEYTSIDRVL
+148 DEYTSIDRVL

-206 LIKQETR
+206 LIKQGTR

-326 TDYFAGTSVDTAAA
+326 TDYFAGTSVDTSAA

-361 RGVTPDYSEIN
+361 RGVTPDYSVIN
-372 GDFASRDTRAVDSA
+372 GDFASRDTRAVDSD

-502 FLEGLAALLKSAA
+502 FLKGLAALLKSAVYPETGSA
-515 LSPDPV
+515 SVTDLAIPA
-521 LFIEHKGL
+521 GL
-529 YGEEGDIGDADDR
+529 G
-542 LPLGKAIVHGSGKK
+542 
-556 LLVISYSHA
+556 LVIESTYTLKEVTYPDGTTYTAVCLTPSDPDTQSYLTF
-565 ASLSRKALKPYDED
+565 SLYEDE
-579 ITFIDLATI
+579 
-588 YPLDRETLVKEYRR
+588 YGRQTLNAMVDFVK
-602 VPHALIVQDT
+602 LNLT
-612 PEEGSV
+612 
-618 GESVLRI
+618 LT
-625 LAEFSSSLSFRMVSA
+625 
-640 LDAPIPV
+640 
-647 SRQLEERVLISEE
+647 ERVEG
-660 RIEEAALSFG
+660 A
-670 L
+670 

>member
-1 MRKKVIAALLVIA
+1 MKKKVIAALLVIA

-25 CNKKEGERK
+25 CNKNEGERK

-43 IAEDILGASPLGLRH
+43 IAEGILGASPLGLRH

-103 LLLHVSEADIIH
+103 LLLHVSEADVIH

-148 NEYTSIDRVL
+148 EEYTSIDRVL

-206 LIKQETR
+206 LIKQGTR

-268 YAADPSRAKDLIY
+268 YTADPSRAKDLIY

-308 ADKDSALQA
+308 ADKNSALQA

-352 VTEAFFDAT
+352 VTEVFFDAT

-372 GDFASRDTRAVDSA
+372 GDFASRDTRAVDSD

-459 LDTYLTPIMPGFDFD
+459 LDTYITPIMPGFDFD

-489 KFVADVPEAELNT
+489 KFVADVPEAELNA
-502 FLEGLAALLKSAA
+502 FLEGLAALLKSAVYPETGSA
-515 LSPDPV
+515 SVTDLAIPA
-521 LFIEHKGL
+521 GL
-529 YGEEGDIGDADDR
+529 G
-542 LPLGKAIVHGSGKK
+542 
-556 LLVISYSHA
+556 LVIESTYTLKEVTYPDGTTYTAVCLTPSDPDTQSYLTF
-565 ASLSRKALKPYDED
+565 SLYEDE
-579 ITFIDLATI
+579 
-588 YPLDRETLVKEYRR
+588 YGRQTLNAMVDFVK
-602 VPHALIVQDT
+602 LNLT
-612 PEEGSV
+612 
-618 GESVLRI
+618 LT
-625 LAEFSSSLSFRMVSA
+625 
-640 LDAPIPV
+640 
-647 SRQLEERVLISEE
+647 ERVEG
-660 RIEEAALSFG
+660 A
-670 L
+670 

>member
-1 MRKKVIAALLVIA
+1 MKRKVIAVLLVTVMLVCCIA
-14 LLACCVAALAA
+14 ILAA
-25 CNKKEGERK
+25 CNKNEGERK

-43 IAEDILGASPLGLRH
+43 IAEGILGASPLGLRH

-82 LTKDLRAILENED
+82 LTKDLRTILENED

-148 NEYTSIDRVL
+148 DEYTSIDRVL

-206 LIKQETR
+206 LIKQATR

-231 GDLLIE
+231 GDLLID

-308 ADKDSALQA
+308 ADKNSALQA

-326 TDYFAGTSVDTAAA
+326 TDYFAGTSVDTSAA

-352 VTEAFFDAT
+352 VTEVFFDST

-372 GDFASRDTRAVDSA
+372 GDFASRDTRAVDSD

-405 DSLLPMAISSTTSGV
+405 DSLLPMAISSATSGV

-502 FLEGLAALLKSAA
+502 FLKGLAALLKSAVYPETGSA
-515 LSPDPV
+515 SVTDLAIPA
-521 LFIEHKGL
+521 GL
-529 YGEEGDIGDADDR
+529 G
-542 LPLGKAIVHGSGKK
+542 
-556 LLVISYSHA
+556 LVIESTYTLKEVTYPDGTTYTAVCLTPSDPDTQSYLTF
-565 ASLSRKALKPYDED
+565 SLYEDE
-579 ITFIDLATI
+579 
-588 YPLDRETLVKEYRR
+588 YGRQTLNAMVDFVK
-602 VPHALIVQDT
+602 LNLT
-612 PEEGSV
+612 
-618 GESVLRI
+618 LT
-625 LAEFSSSLSFRMVSA
+625 
-640 LDAPIPV
+640 
-647 SRQLEERVLISEE
+647 ER
-660 RIEEAALSFG
+660 A
-670 L
+670 

>member
-1 MRKKVIAALLVIA
+1 MKKKVIAALLVIA

-25 CNKKEGERK
+25 CNKNEGERK

-43 IAEDILGASPLGLRH
+43 IAEGILGASPLGLRH

-148 NEYTSIDRVL
+148 DEYTSIDRVL

-206 LIKQETR
+206 LIKQGTR

-372 GDFASRDTRAVDSA
+372 GDFASRDTRTVDSD
-386 ISFKIDW
+386 ISFRIDW

-502 FLEGLAALLKSAA
+502 FLEGLAALLKSAVYPETGSA
-515 LSPDPV
+515 SVTDLAIPA
-521 LFIEHKGL
+521 GL
-529 YGEEGDIGDADDR
+529 G
-542 LPLGKAIVHGSGKK
+542 
-556 LLVISYSHA
+556 LVIESTYTLKEVTYPDGTTYTAVCLTPSDPDTQSYLTF
-565 ASLSRKALKPYDED
+565 SLYEDE
-579 ITFIDLATI
+579 
-588 YPLDRETLVKEYRR
+588 YGRQTLNAMVDFVK
-602 VPHALIVQDT
+602 LNLT
-612 PEEGSV
+612 
-618 GESVLRI
+618 LT
-625 LAEFSSSLSFRMVSA
+625 
-640 LDAPIPV
+640 
-647 SRQLEERVLISEE
+647 ER
-660 RIEEAALSFG
+660 A
-670 L
+670 

>member
-1 MRKKVIAALLVIA
+1 MKKKVIAALLVIA

-43 IAEDILGASPLGLRH
+43 IAESVLGASPLGLRH

-148 NEYTSIDRVL
+148 DEYTSIDRVL

-196 YNPIMDVDTP
+196 YNPIMDVDTL
-206 LIKQETR
+206 LIKQATR

-352 VTEAFFDAT
+352 VTEVFFDAT

-372 GDFASRDTRAVDSA
+372 GDFASRDTRAVDSD

-405 DSLLPMAISSTTSGV
+405 DSLLPMAISSATSGV

-459 LDTYLTPIMPGFDFD
+459 LDTYITPIMPGFDFD

-489 KFVADVPEAELNT
+489 KFVADVPEAELNA
-502 FLEGLAALLKSAA
+502 FLEGLAALLKSAVYPETGSA
-515 LSPDPV
+515 SVTDLAIPA
-521 LFIEHKGL
+521 GL
-529 YGEEGDIGDADDR
+529 G
-542 LPLGKAIVHGSGKK
+542 
-556 LLVISYSHA
+556 LVIESTYTLKEVTYPDGTTYTAVCLTPSDPDTQSYLTF
-565 ASLSRKALKPYDED
+565 SLYEDEYGRQTLNAMVD
-579 ITFIDLATI
+579 FVKLNITLT
-588 YPLDRETLVKEYRR
+588 
-602 VPHALIVQDT
+602 
-612 PEEGSV
+612 
-618 GESVLRI
+618 
-625 LAEFSSSLSFRMVSA
+625 
-640 LDAPIPV
+640 
-647 SRQLEERVLISEE
+647 ERVEG
-660 RIEEAALSFG
+660 A
-670 L
+670 